1 MLPCQGVS
9 NTIQKQERSVD
20 LQKRTSLRRA
30 FLGSRRRYVEV
41 RIHQTGTGTC
51 DGTAD
56 GVMPRI
62 GIRLSF
68 LSRLE
73 AIGCSCKVGPSHCLI
88 SSVDEIAS
96 LVVDKAFS
104 GLCTSVCFARL
115 SGTSSLLMACS
126 AQ

>member
-1 MLPCQGVS
+1 MLPCQGGS
-9 NTIQKQERSVD
+9 NTIHKQERSVD

-30 FLGSRRRYVEV
+30 FLGSRRRYIEV
-41 RIHQTGTGTC
+41 RILQTGTC

-62 GIRLSF
+62 GIRLPF

-73 AIGCSCKVGPSHCLI
+73 AIGCSCKVGPSHYLI

-96 LVVDKAFS
+96 LVVTKTFVV
-104 GLCTSVCFARL
+104 LCTCVCFARL
-115 SGTSSLLMACS
+115 SGPPAC
-126 AQ
+126 